1 MQKEHPLLLAYYG
14 DDFTG
19 STDALEFLTLAGI
32 KTVLFLRPTL
42 HKDLELFPGVQ
53 AIGLAG
59 KSRSMSPEEME
70 EELYP
75 AFETLRDFNAEQV
88 HYKVCS
94 TFDSAPH
101 VGNIGKAIEIGSE
114 VFNQKTTFISP
125 AAPHLGRYCVFGN
138 LFAKM
143 GTAGNGEIYRI
154 DRHPSMSTHPV
165 TPTHESDLRIH
176 LAKQTQKSID
186 LVNITTIEK
195 GSDVILEELQNKEN
209 AEIVFFDGLNQEHLK
224 NIGTVFHQKGKD
236 KTLFTVGSSGIEMAL
251 GLAWNNGNSIQKS
264 IEFSHPGEASPLL
277 VISGSCSPVTAT
289 QIEFAAANG
298 FESIALESKVMH
310 HDHQEQ
316 SIADVAKTI
325 ISHLKA
331 AKNTIL
337 HTSIGTNDPRIAA
350 TENYLKHSGLNQKEI
365 QKQSSKIYGPVLG
378 QIIKEVL
385 ESIKIQRIL
394 FAGGDTSSY
403 AASELGIFA
412 LEMIAPLA
420 PGAPLCKAISENEKV
435 NGLELNFKGGQ
446 VGTPDYFIK
455 VQKGEKLLY

>member
-1 MQKEHPLLLAYYG
+1 MKKEHPLLLAYYG

-32 KTVLFLRPTL
+32 KTVLFLRSPL

-59 KSRSMSPEEME
+59 KSRSMSPVEME
-70 EELYP
+70 GELYP
-75 AFETLRDFNAEQV
+75 AFETLRDFNPEQV

-114 VFNQKTTFISP
+114 VFNQKTAFVSP
-125 AAPHLGRYCVFGN
+125 AAPHLGRYCAFGN
-138 LFAKM
+138 LFARM
-143 GTAGNGEIYRI
+143 GTIGNGEIHRI
-154 DRHPSMSTHPV
+154 DRHPSMSKHPV
-165 TPTHESDLRIH
+165 TPAHEADLRLH
-176 LAKQTQKSID
+176 LAQQTSKSID
-186 LVNITTIEK
+186 LINITTIEA
-195 GSDVILEELQNKEN
+195 GSEAVLDEIQTKKKKEIL
-209 AEIVFFDGLNQEHLK
+209 FFDGMNQAHLK
-224 NIGTVFHQKGKD
+224 TIGTVFQQKGKE

-251 GLAWNNGNSIQKS
+251 GLAWKEKNTINSKF
-264 IEFSHPGEASPLL
+264 EFEPPGEATPLL
-277 VISGSCSPVTAT
+277 VISGSCSPVTAN
-289 QIEFAAANG
+289 QIEYALENG
-298 FESIALESKVMH
+298 FEGIALESKVMH

-316 SIADVAKTI
+316 SIADVAKEI
-325 ISHLKA
+325 ISNI
-331 AKNTIL
+331 KNGKSSIL
-337 HTSIGTNDPRIAA
+337 HTSIGNNDKRIAE
-350 TENYLKHSGLNQKEI
+350 TEDYLKQSGLTHKEI
-365 QKQSSKIYGPVLG
+365 QKQSSKIYGRVLG
-378 QIIKEVL
+378 QIIKEILKSVK
-385 ESIKIQRIL
+385 IKRIL

-420 PGAPLCKAISENEKV
+420 PGAPLCKAISEDASV

-455 VQKGEKLLY
+455 VQKGEKLV